1 MSDIKQQLRSYVEEN
16 FVLSATRK
24 LNDGD
29 SLLDSGA
36 VDSTGFIELI
46 SFLEGHFGIEVRDE
60 EMVPENLDSLDNL
73 AAYITRKRPS

>member
-1 MSDIKQQLRSYVEEN
+1 MSDVKQQLRSYLEEN

-24 LNDGD
+24 LTDAD

-46 SFLEGHFGIEVRDE
+46 SFLEDNFRIQVRDE
-60 EMVPENLDSLDNL
+60 EMIPENLDSIDNL
-73 AAYITRKRPS
+73 AAYIARKRQ

>member
-1 MSDIKQQLRSYVEEN
+1 MSDVKQQLRSYIEEN
-16 FVLSATRK
+16 FVLSATRQ
-24 LNDGD
+24 LGDSD

-46 SFLEGHFGIEVRDE
+46 SFLEDHFAIQVRDE

-73 AAYITRKRPS
+73 TAYVNRKRPG